1 MFEGDCDNDDECK
14 GNFKCGE
21 YNCLDMN
28 PDSSFSTGADCCYDP
43 NDDNFNNQVNIK
55 SYDKIRSQY
64 YFHLP
69 VCHNYVRN
77 PKQKVFLKFYSGGT
91 FEIIQ
96 SIT

>member
-55 SYDKIRSQY
+55 SYMTKSGPNIIFICQSVTIMLEIQNKK
-64 YFHLP
+64 YF
-69 VCHNYVRN
+69 
-77 PKQKVFLKFYSGGT
+77 
-91 FEIIQ
+91 
-96 SIT
+96 